1 VCVCVCVFCMAQQPL
16 VSQGIF
22 IIEVS
27 RSHSDTPH
35 LDECSAQRRGLYLTT
50 HNTHKRKTSMHPA
63 AFEPTIPASERP
75 QTHALDRAATGIAS
89 NSYILCLN
97 CRLINSH
104 FQVSSTY
111 NNPKST
117 NNGLTY
123 NNKDSHLK
131 NSL

>member
-1 VCVCVCVFCMAQQPL
+1 MCVCVCVCVLHGATATSEPGHLHYRGFTFTLRHTTLGRLFCPTQRPL
-16 VSQGIF
+16 P
-22 IIEVS
+22 
-27 RSHSDTPH
+27 D
-35 LDECSAQRRGLYLTT
+35 
-50 HNTHKRKTSMHPA
+50 NTQHSMHPA

-75 QTHALDRAATGIAS
+75 QTHALDRAAIGIAS

-104 FQVSSTY
+104 FQVSSKY
-111 NNPKST
+111 HNPKST

-123 NNKDSHLK
+123 YNKDSHLK